1 MEEIDAAILEEKM
14 KLVQSKKL
22 RLLYLD
28 EEDMIEAGVLDAAKC
43 VDIMEETIGLL
54 EDGDFIMGGPEH
66 NSHGIMLEFPKK
78 SNIEGFPINDG
89 ADRRFIAMPAYLG
102 GKFHVAGCKWY
113 GSNGNNRRMGIPRS
127 NLMFILNDVE
137 TGAPLAFMAANLLSS
152 ARTGAMPGLAAKL
165 LAKKDSKVLT
175 MLGAG
180 PIAKAC
186 FRAIMTNMT
195 NIDTVK
201 IKAGSLKSKTAAQL
215 KEYIEKYYKNIKKV
229 IICET
234 LEEAVRGYDI
244 ISESVSVKPGQYPTY
259 KKEWFKPG
267 ATLIATSFFDMDK
280 RELIGIRKVVDNW
293 KMYEEYGIEDQEGY
307 DENGFRN
314 ATGCM
319 GEEFYYMVEDKL
331 ITRDSIDSLGEIIRG
346 KKPAR
351 TSDDEVI
358 FVAIEGMPIEDVA
371 WGHEVYLTAKEKG
384 IGQQLKVWD
393 HHVS

>member
-1 MEEIDAAILEEKM
+1 
-14 KLVQSKKL
+14 
-22 RLLYLD
+22 
-28 EEDMIEAGVLDAAKC
+28 
-43 VDIMEETIGLL
+43 
-54 EDGDFIMGGPEH
+54 
-66 NSHGIMLEFPKK
+66 
-78 SNIEGFPINDG
+78 
-89 ADRRFIAMPAYLG
+89 
-102 GKFHVAGCKWY
+102 
-113 GSNGNNRRMGIPRS
+113 MGIPRS

-152 ARTGAMPGLAAKL
+152 ARTGAMPGLATKL
-165 LAKKDSKVLT
+165 LAKKDSKVLA
-175 MLGAG
+175 MIGAG
-180 PIAKAC
+180 PIAKSC
-186 FRAIMTNMT
+186 FRAIMTNMK

-234 LEEAVRGYDI
+234 LEEAVRGSDI